1 MLISREDIIMFGK
14 NFIKLGINLI
24 RTIIIEFYNNEFIQN
39 LLYDFSL
46 QEKRAFLCKYLYSY
60 AHD

>member
-1 MLISREDIIMFGK
+1 MFGK

-24 RTIIIEFYNNEFIQN
+24 RTIIIEFYNSEFIQN

-46 QEKRAFLCKYLYSY
+46 QEKRTFYVNICTLT
-60 AHD
+60 HD

>member
-24 RTIIIEFYNNEFIQN
+24 RTIIIEFYNSEFIQN

-46 QEKRAFLCKYLYSY
+46 QEKRTFYVNICILT
-60 AHD
+60 HD